1 MLSNLN
7 YFYQILSIIDS
18 SEHLEER
25 ELVDSWLDTLQRATN
40 DDEKFTLYKILVEF
54 FEDRGHFWNMAGYA
68 QKQFDLVRN
77 SVNKEHLLCGSLN
90 LARAKLFLGDHS
102 EAAKMANYVST
113 RTRFATLATLFS
125 ESQHAREY

>member
-1 MLSNLN
+1 MKLC
-7 YFYQILSIIDS
+7 S
-18 SEHLEER
+18 SEHLDER
-25 ELVDSWLDTLQRATN
+25 ELVESWLDTLQRAQS
-40 DDEKFTLYKILVEF
+40 DDEKFILYKILVNF
-54 FEDRGHFWNMAGYA
+54 FENRGHFWNMAGYA

-113 RTRFATLATLFS
+113 RTRFCHISNSIFRVSACWKIST
-125 ESQHAREY
+125 